1 MKLAL
6 LVATLIIAAAV
17 PALAQAKE
25 CRKSYYEGSN
35 SAVLTGRYIDAA
47 KDNAVLS
54 WGARVTISVGPAYAN
69 WAHALNKS
77 FRCIKQN
84 GRHKCTARARPC
96 TE

>member
-1 MKLAL
+1 MKPAL
-6 LVATLIIAAAV
+6 LAATLIIAAAM
-17 PALAQAKE
+17 PALAQAKD
-25 CRKSYYEGSN
+25 CRKSHYEGAN
-35 SAVLTGRYIDAA
+35 SAFLTGRYIDVA

-69 WAHALNKS
+69 WAHAISKS
-77 FRCIKQN
+77 YRCVKQN